1 MKMILALVLA
11 IQTPVTIV
19 AQFDFLQNFQSLALC
34 TFTPECAS
42 NSQLS
47 CNTQDAAKSHCKCK
61 FGKCVDGRVT
71 GYVKVHEE
79 FTITKKAL
87 GPSPG

>member
-1 MKMILALVLA
+1 MKIFALVLA

-19 AQFDFLQNFQSLALC
+19 AQFDFLQNFQSLAMC

-47 CNTQDAAKSHCKCK
+47 CNTQDAARSHCKCK

-71 GYVKVHEE
+71 GRASNED
-79 FTITKKAL
+79 
-87 GPSPG
+87 